1 MTLRAIIVLA
11 IAATLCALAMPLRAA
26 DTQPNILYVVADDL
40 GWADVGFHGSKIKT
54 PNIDRLCREGIE
66 RTRPTLRL
74 RLQQPQ

>member
-1 MTLRAIIVLA
+1 
-11 IAATLCALAMPLRAA
+11 MPLRAA